1 LRAGW
6 HQNPKTHNISTINQ
20 KPKKVHLKP
29 DERQKRLLAAAE
41 AETLGQGG
49 IAAVA
54 RATGM
59 SKERMRC
66 GMTIRSG
73 TTPSFPP
80 KIRVPEVKSGIWYF
94 EVIDLDMPKYDI
106 VKLAGPSI

>member
-1 LRAGW
+1 M
-6 HQNPKTHNISTINQ
+6 
-20 KPKKVHLKP
+20 KP
-29 DERQKRLLAAAE
+29 DERQKRLLAAAKT
-41 AETLGQGG
+41 ETLGQGG

-54 RATGM
+54 QATGV

-80 KIRVPEVKSGIWYF
+80 KIRVPEVKSGIWHF
-94 EVIDLDMPKYDI
+94 EVIDLNMPKSDI
-106 VKLAGPSI
+106 VKLDGPSI